1 MTMFI
6 RSFVIIL
13 LILGSGLTLVNFYGL
28 TQNLRPDNIE
38 IENLRFGDIDVS
50 LNKEELLQSSKML
63 PNENPIDYSKR
74 LTSVIAN
81 GIAHIHWERYDSSK
95 FNQLVPIWENWTLYA
110 MGKFS
115 GIPEYER
122 YHYSN
127 PQKSMER
134 GIGICGDA
142 SIIMSQVLKNS
153 GIESKI
159 ISFPGHVMVAANIQN
174 QSFVFDPDFGV
185 VLESSLKE
193 LNKNPELV
201 DGAYSAVGH
210 PVSDDNFFTRMFKED
225 YQVWDGVAH
234 FITKKYY
241 FEKLAYAIKWPIPI
255 AMIIVSIWIILRSS
269 SFRKTKVN

>member
-1 MTMFI
+1 
-6 RSFVIIL
+6 
-13 LILGSGLTLVNFYGL
+13 
-28 TQNLRPDNIE
+28 
-38 IENLRFGDIDVS
+38 
-50 LNKEELLQSSKML
+50 
-63 PNENPIDYSKR
+63 
-74 LTSVIAN
+74 
-81 GIAHIHWERYDSSK
+81 
-95 FNQLVPIWENWTLYA
+95 
-110 MGKFS
+110 
-115 GIPEYER
+115 
-122 YHYSN
+122 
-127 PQKSMER
+127 
-134 GIGICGDA
+134 
-142 SIIMSQVLKNS
+142 LKNS